1 MLPVVDSDRESCE
14 SPGVRIFSSRRAL
27 KQRVMSLPGAEDE
40 AAEEGQELPKMLD
53 KKITSTRRGLSFR
66 EPRQIAQMRN
76 SFTRHVVMGEPEPVL
91 RTPVTKKDMG
101 FSKFRPAEK
110 SLTDQKP

>member
-1 MLPVVDSDRESCE
+1 MP
-14 SPGVRIFSSRRAL
+14 
-27 KQRVMSLPGAEDE
+27 RV
-40 AAEEGQELPKMLD
+40 LD
-53 KKITSTRRGLSFR
+53 KKIAATKRGLSFR

-91 RTPVTKKDMG
+91 TTPVNKKEIL

-110 SLTDQKP
+110 SLTDSKP